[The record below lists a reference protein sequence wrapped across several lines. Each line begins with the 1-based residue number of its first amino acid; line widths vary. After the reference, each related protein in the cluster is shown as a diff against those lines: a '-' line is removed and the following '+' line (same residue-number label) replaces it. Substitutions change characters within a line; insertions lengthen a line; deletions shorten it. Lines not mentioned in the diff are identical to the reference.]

1 LGDIDDPTDEGSRG
15 ANGVRTV
22 TRVELRRAI
31 YDACVGLSRSD
42 AERILEAFVEELGA
56 AFERSETVTLRS
68 FGSFK
73 VRHKRARVGRNPKT
87 KIEAPINAR
96 RVLTFKPS
104 AALTARVNGETVDD
118 DQD

>member
-1 LGDIDDPTDEGSRG
+1 MGDNNDHVNGADRS
-15 ANGVRTV
+15 ANGARTV

-31 YDACVGLSRSD
+31 YEACVGISRGD
-42 AERILEAFVEELGA
+42 AEQILEAFVDELGA
-56 AFERSETVTLRS
+56 AFERSETVNLRS

-87 KIEAPINAR
+87 KVEAPIHPR

-104 AALTARVNGETVDD
+104 ASLTARLNGESVGDE
-118 DQD
+118 